1 VNQAASGD
9 SRGSGDSRLRWW
21 VLVLAAIAVSS
32 SYYNDDVIG
41 PIADLLHR
49 QRGFSQSQ
57 LGMLNGVISIPNVA
71 LALINGL
78 LIDRYGPARVAFW
91 AAAVGVLGA
100 ALTAVGSPYEIMV
113 AGRFIFGVSEGAIF
127 IALVAGLAQWFSR
140 SGIALATALY
150 LSLARAGSYAV
161 DTSTAWARPL
171 YERGWQPPLWLGTGI
186 AIAGLVAATLFYR
199 LDRRRSAA
207 GSAAPPRD
215 PARAPVAHV
224 AADVAADIGAAERSS
239 LGSSDHQ
246 RTGSSSTP
254 LKGGAQ
260 RLNSLLRF
268 DLSYWYILALHVLYA
283 AVFFPFR
290 TTYAIEYFQH
300 VKGLTLKQ
308 AGVANSWVFFAAIF
322 ATPFFGL
329 LADRLGHRALMLTFG
344 TLLLPVTFVILGL
357 TNLNLWVSTVMM
369 GISFSLVPAVI
380 WPATTL
386 IVAPR
391 RLGTALGLIT
401 LIQALGMAA
410 SNLAAGWLADKAGA
424 GAENPAGYAVM
435 MWFFFLLSLVAL
447 SSAVLLWRRE
457 TGPDGH
463 GLEEA
468 RKKQRADLDPSPVA

>member
-1 VNQAASGD
+1 MTQAATGADSSRDSGH
-9 SRGSGDSRLRWW
+9 SRLRWW

-32 SYYNDDVIG
+32 SYYEDDVIG
-41 PIADLLHR
+41 PIADLLQR
-49 QRGFSQSQ
+49 QRGFTQSQ

-78 LIDRYGPARVAFW
+78 MIDRYGPARVALW
-91 AAAVGVLGA
+91 AAGIGVLGA
-100 ALTAVGSPYEIMV
+100 ALTAIGTPYELMV

-140 SGIALATALY
+140 RGIALATALY
-150 LSLARAGSYAV
+150 LSLARVGSYAV

-171 YERGWQPPLWLGTGI
+171 YEIGWRPPLWLGTGI
-186 AIAGLVAATLFYR
+186 TLAGLVAAMVFYW
-199 LDRRRSAA
+199 LDRRHRPGVRSAA
-207 GSAAPPRD
+207 GAM
-215 PARAPVAHV
+215 VV
-224 AADVAADIGAAERSS
+224 ERVDWRH
-239 LGSSDHQ
+239 L
-246 RTGSSSTP
+246 
-254 LKGGAQ
+254 LK
-260 RLNSLLRF
+260 F
-268 DLSYWYILALHVLYA
+268 DKSYWYILALHVLYA

-300 VKGLTLKQ
+300 AKGLSLAQ

-329 LADRLGHRALMLTFG
+329 LADRLGHRALMLVFG
-344 TLLLPVTFVILGL
+344 TLLLPLTFVVLGL
-357 TNLNLWVSTVMM
+357 TDLSLWVSTLMM

-386 IVAPR
+386 IVEPR

-424 GAENPAGYAVM
+424 GALNPAGYTVM
-435 MWFFFLLSLVAL
+435 LWFFFLLSLTAL
-447 SSAVLLWRRE
+447 SAAALLWRRE
-457 TGPDGH
+457 SGPKGH
-463 GLEEA
+463 GLEDA
-468 RKKQRADLDPSPVA
+468 RTAAAIAA

>member
-1 VNQAASGD
+1 VSQAVAAPDD
-9 SRGSGDSRLRWW
+9 SRGSGNSRLRWW

-91 AAAVGVLGA
+91 SAAIGVLGA

-171 YERGWQPPLWLGTGI
+171 YERGWQPPLWLGAGI
-186 AIAGLVAATLFYR
+186 AIAGLIAATLFYR
-199 LDRRRSAA
+199 LDRRHRPGAR
-207 GSAAPPRD
+207 SAAPPRD
-215 PARAPVAHV
+215 PARAP
-224 AADVAADIGAAERSS
+224 AADIAAAERSG
-239 LGSSDHQ
+239 LG
-246 RTGSSSTP
+246 
-254 LKGGAQ
+254 
-260 RLNSLLRF
+260 SLLRF

-329 LADRLGHRALMLTFG
+329 LADRLGHRALMLTVG
-344 TLLLPVTFVILGL
+344 TVLLPLTFVILGL

-386 IVAPR
+386 IVEPR

-410 SNLAAGWLADKAGA
+410 SNLAAGWIADRADAGA
-424 GAENPAGYAVM
+424 QNPAGYALM

-447 SSAVLLWRRE
+447 CSAVLLWRRE
-457 TGPDGH
+457 TGPGGH

-468 RKKQRADLDPSPVA
+468 RKRQRADLDPSPAA

>member
-1 VNQAASGD
+1 
-9 SRGSGDSRLRWW
+9 
-21 VLVLAAIAVSS
+21 
-32 SYYNDDVIG
+32 
-41 PIADLLHR
+41 
-49 QRGFSQSQ
+49 
-57 LGMLNGVISIPNVA
+57 MLNGVISIPNVA

-186 AIAGLVAATLFYR
+186 AIAGLVAATLFYW
-199 LDRRRSAA
+199 LDRRRSDA
-207 GSAAPPRD
+207 GSAAAACT
-215 PARAPVAHV
+215 PAA
-224 AADVAADIGAAERSS
+224 AAERSG
-239 LGSSDHQ
+239 LG
-246 RTGSSSTP
+246 
-254 LKGGAQ
+254 
-260 RLNSLLRF
+260 NLLRF

-329 LADRLGHRALMLTFG
+329 LADRLGHRALMLIFG

-357 TNLNLWVSTVMM
+357 TNLHLWVSTVMM

-386 IVAPR
+386 IVEPR

-435 MWFFFLLSLVAL
+435 IWFFFLLSLVAL

-468 RKKQRADLDPSPVA
+468 RKRQRADLSPSPVA